1 MSTYPPDQ
9 HVLRDLRFE
18 TQRMTAARTL
28 GWAPIQ
34 PGVLAADGSMRTSAI
49 AMMVDV
55 AAAAVAIVAA
65 DPGWSA
71 TADLSYWT
79 AAPITVGP
87 AVCDARLVRAGSKSI
102 TVEADV
108 FDGRG
113 TDEPTGPLAGRARL
127 TFARIPGSASVAA
140 GRVDRSDSP
149 QPRRSMHHPGSAFAE
164 SLHRKC
170 GLRVVDAA
178 AGIVECDKTDY
189 VRNSFGTING
199 GVVGVILEA
208 AAERLAG
215 HAAGRTLVARDLQVH
230 YLAQTEVGPARTSA
244 RVVRTSPDHT
254 VVEARLVDAGR
265 DDRVLAF
272 ATVTLTP

>member
-1 MSTYPPDQ
+1 MSTYPPEH

-18 TQRMTAARTL
+18 TQRITTGRTL
-28 GWAPIQ
+28 GWAPRQ
-34 PGVLAADGSMRTSAI
+34 PGVLAADGSMRTSAV

-87 AVCDARLVRAGSKSI
+87 AVCDARLVRAGSKTI

-113 TDEPTGPLAGRARL
+113 HEQPTGPLAGRARL

-140 GRVDRSDSP
+140 GRVDRSDAP
-149 QPRRSMHHPGSAFAE
+149 QPRRSMHHPDSAFTE
-164 SLHRKC
+164 SLHTKC
-170 GLRVVDAA
+170 GLRFVDDAT
-178 AGIVECDKTDY
+178 GLVECDKTDY

-208 AAERLAG
+208 AAERVAG
-215 HAAGRTLVARDLQVH
+215 HATGRALVARDLQVH
-230 YLAQTEVGPARTSA
+230 YLAQTEVGPARASA
-244 RVVRTSPDHT
+244 RVIRSTADHT

-265 DDRVLAF
+265 DDRALAF